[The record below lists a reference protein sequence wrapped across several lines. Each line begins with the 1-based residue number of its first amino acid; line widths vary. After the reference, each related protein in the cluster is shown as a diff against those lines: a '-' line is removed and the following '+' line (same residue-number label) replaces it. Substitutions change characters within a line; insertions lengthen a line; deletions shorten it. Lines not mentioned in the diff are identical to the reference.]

1 MTITQL
7 KEFYLNE
14 LHNDVMPFW
23 LKNGID
29 YENGGY
35 YTCLDRKGELY
46 DTEKSVWFQGRM
58 LWILS
63 KMLNT
68 FGHNDEVKKAA
79 DCGFAF
85 IQKLMDEDGRMA
97 FICTADGT
105 PLQARRYYYSETF
118 AAIALM
124 EYYGFT
130 GNETAL
136 ELSRKAYQ
144 MALDIYT
151 GKIKTQPKFNPDVL
165 KAKGFGPPMIMLNVT
180 SIMRQHDGAKAD
192 FYNKNIDMFLADI
205 DLCIHP
211 ECKCCFESV
220 APDGSRLEGPRGR
233 FVNPGHSIE
242 GAWFMMNEAEYRGD
256 DALMEKALQLLDWS
270 FDLGWDDTDKGIQY
284 FADIEGKPISQLE
297 WDMRLWWPHC
307 EALIAMIKAYRITGK
322 PEYLDKFMMV
332 HEYTF
337 SHFKDT
343 EYGEW
348 YGYLRR
354 DGSVNNELKGSIF
367 KGPFHIPRALMEVA
381 AELDKI

>member
-1 MTITQL
+1 MQNL

-35 YTCLDRKGELY
+35 YTCVDRKGELY

-68 FGHNDEVKKAA
+68 FGHNEEIKKAA
-79 DCGFAF
+79 DCGFQF
-85 IQKLMDEDGRMA
+85 IQKLIDKTGRMA

-105 PLQARRYYYSETF
+105 PLQERRYYYSETF

-136 ELSRKAYQ
+136 ELSRKTYQ
-144 MALDIYT
+144 TALDIYT

-180 SIMRQHDGAKAD
+180 SIMRQHDAEKAA
-192 FYNKNIDMFLADI
+192 FYNQCIDMFLADI

-220 APDGSRLEGPRGR
+220 APDGTRLAGPRGR

-270 FDLGWDDTDKGIQY
+270 FELGWDDTDKGIQY

-322 PEYLDKFMMV
+322 QEYLDKFMMV
-332 HEYTF
+332 HDYTF

-354 DGSVNNELKGSIF
+354 DGSVNNDLKGSIF

-381 AELDKI
+381 AELAKLEK

>member
-1 MTITQL
+1 
-7 KEFYLNE
+7 
-14 LHNDVMPFW
+14 
-23 LKNGID
+23 
-29 YENGGY
+29 
-35 YTCLDRKGELY
+35 
-46 DTEKSVWFQGRM
+46 
-58 LWILS
+58 
-63 KMLNT
+63 
-68 FGHNDEVKKAA
+68 
-79 DCGFAF
+79 
-85 IQKLMDEDGRMA
+85 
-97 FICTADGT
+97 
-105 PLQARRYYYSETF
+105 
-118 AAIALM
+118 
-124 EYYGFT
+124 
-130 GNETAL
+130 
-136 ELSRKAYQ
+136 

-151 GKIKTQPKFNPDVL
+151 GKVKTQPKYNPDAL
-165 KAKGFGPPMIMLNVT
+165 QAKGFGPPMIMLNVT
-180 SIMRQHDGAKAD
+180 SIMRQHDAAKAD
-192 FYNKNIDMFLADI
+192 FYNKNIDMFLSDI

-220 APDGSRLEGPRGR
+220 APDGSRLAGPRGR

-256 DALMEKALQLLDWS
+256 DALMQKALQLLDWS
-270 FDLGWDDTDKGIQY
+270 FALGWDDTDKGIQY

-322 PEYLDKFMMV
+322 QEYLDKFMMV

-354 DGSVNNELKGSIF
+354 DGSVNNELKGSLF

-381 AELDKI
+381 AELDKIK